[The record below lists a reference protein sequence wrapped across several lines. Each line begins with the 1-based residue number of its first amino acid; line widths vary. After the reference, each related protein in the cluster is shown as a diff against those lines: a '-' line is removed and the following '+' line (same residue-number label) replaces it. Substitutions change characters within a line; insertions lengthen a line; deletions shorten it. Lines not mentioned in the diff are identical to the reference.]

1 MERFVRGTSRC
12 LFAGGIYRLTMGNK
26 SSKPISPN
34 SPLGQLLE
42 SLKPHALIPSIKLKT
57 LARLCSKTWPR
68 YKLEDGTRWP
78 PQGSF
83 DPDILRELANFCHR
97 AAKWKEMT
105 YIMAFFYMALKT
117 DPSATSQCSP
127 AHMFLAMS
135 ASQEPSAPA
144 MTMDPADEPPA
155 SRDHPLPPRP
165 VLRHRNH
172 FSSSNRF
179 RIPEGLT

>member
-1 MERFVRGTSRC
+1 
-12 LFAGGIYRLTMGNK
+12 MGNK

-144 MTMDPADEPPA
+144 MTMDPADEPP
-155 SRDHPLPPRP
+155 PLRP
-165 VLRHRNH
+165 
-172 FSSSNRF
+172 
-179 RIPEGLT
+179 